1 VQEQR
6 HLTDFC
12 VCAGRVLPTQYIQS
26 ITYGGIVMSAV
37 AISTLE
43 EGPAD
48 NPVL

>member
-1 VQEQR
+1 MQEQR
-6 HLTDFC
+6 HLTSFC
-12 VCAGRVLPTQYIQS
+12 TCASRMLPMQFVQS
-26 ITYGGIVMSAV
+26 ITYGGIAMSAV